1 MTQQERDAGTVESSS
16 TARIIW
22 QLLAKTDRIALIGIF
37 VLVLI
42 GTVLETVSLGLVV
55 PTISLLTRDNYSE
68 QFPSVVKLLGNPTQ
82 ATLVIVMM
90 LALVIIYA
98 TRSGFLLWS
107 TWIQRGFATSVS
119 ARLTQRLFTIYLR
132 QPYMFHLERNSA
144 LLIRN
149 AQNASM
155 VISGGIDPFLVL
167 LTEGL
172 VVFALLGLLLAV
184 QPIGTTVVIVVF
196 GSVACTLNRMT
207 HGRLRRWGEAQNFH
221 SWLLLQNVQQGLG
234 AAKDIKILGRETEFL
249 RQHEK
254 HLVEGLRAYRLYSVL
269 QSVPRAWM
277 EVLTIGGL
285 AALVITMIAQGQKL
299 PAIAPTLGLFA
310 AAAFRVMP
318 SVNRLVNGAQTVI
331 YSRAAISAVFED
343 FKLSAPELSVTSEVV
358 AFREQVELRDVT
370 FYYPHAHRPALH
382 MVSLFVKKGEA
393 VGFVGPSG
401 AGKST
406 LVDVILGLFEPS
418 SGKVLV
424 DSTDIQINLRNWQS
438 QIGYVPQSIY
448 LTDDTLRRNVAFGL
462 EDSSIDEDAV
472 NEAIRLAQ
480 LEEFIGS
487 LPANLDTFVGERGIR
502 LSGGQRQRI
511 GIARALYHS
520 PSVLVLDEA
529 TSSLDIP
536 TERDV
541 MQAVQALQGT
551 KTVIIVAHRLSTVEY
566 CDRLYRLED
575 SRIVEEGTF
584 VEVAKPRRLP

>member
-382 MVSLFVKKGEA
+382 MVSLVVKKGEA